1 MQRHGFK
8 AERVSLAEHMPE
20 LNVYRKLTPDQI
32 LKFKEAMR
40 QCHFWIITLDDT
52 RKRQEGSAM
61 QKNRAFGM
69 SQTVKNGI
77 FQMALRGRVDSL
89 SAPRILEAWES
100 EKSASAIESAEIDC
114 SNLEYISSAG
124 VRVLLVIKEDCNQG
138 MVLLGVNASV
148 AKALAQKGFTEAD
161 EGKWTAF

>member
-1 MQRHGFK
+1 MHYTKEERLDIGRRIYTGEIIRYQA
-8 AERVSLAEHMPE
+8 AEEYDIGEQTAR
-20 LNVYRKLTPDQI
+20 NY
-32 LKFKEAMR
+32 MR

-61 QKNRAFGM
+61 QKNQAFGM
-69 SQTVKNGI
+69 SHTVKNGI
-77 FQMALRGRVDSL
+77 FQMALRGRFDSL

-124 VRVLLVIKEDCNQG
+124 VRVLLVISKIPVFFNSRETSTAVLFSAAIP
-138 MVLLGVNASV
+138 VLLCED
-148 AKALAQKGFTEAD
+148 KYDKI
-161 EGKWTAF
+161 

>member
-1 MQRHGFK
+1 
-8 AERVSLAEHMPE
+8 
-20 LNVYRKLTPDQI
+20 
-32 LKFKEAMR
+32 
-40 QCHFWIITLDDT
+40 
-52 RKRQEGSAM
+52 M
-61 QKNRAFGM
+61 QKNQAFGM
-69 SQTVKNGI
+69 SHTVKTGI

-100 EKSASAIESAEIDC
+100 EKRASVIESAEIDC

-138 MVLLGVNASV
+138 MALLGVNASV